1 MMAPSTK
8 YTRSTGHFWPMSPV
22 HIPTIGL
29 GLLLL
34 FTSPASLSGQGDWD
48 IGFTAGMANYMGD
61 IGDGKVSAREFVW
74 DLQELQTRPAFGAF
88 ARKKIDQDGL
98 WHVRVD
104 LSRIHIAGH
113 DKDTEYAPR
122 RGRNLHFRNH
132 MTEVSIRMERDLFQK
147 PLVWARQ
154 RRAMMTIRGFVG
166 IARLEHNPQAQL
178 DQNNRFYD
186 QFSSQTGFNPDQ
198 WYDLAP
204 LQTENEAYETTLTTI
219 PFGLS
224 AVVAGQKKGG
234 ATDFYLSMELGIRYT
249 GNDYLDD
256 ISSFYADPAQM
267 EGIGA
272 ALSSQSN
279 QEVLDAA
286 GPEAGSLTAHSYIG
300 EDIDVIRGNPVNKD
314 WYGTL
319 VVSFGKVLNGRSNSF
334 NRSRSRYGNKRGG
347 GLFKKRTRMRF

>member
-1 MMAPSTK
+1 MMRLYTK
-8 YTRSTGHFWPMSPV
+8 YTLSTGHFWVMRPV
-22 HIPTIGL
+22 HLPAIGL

-34 FTSPASLSGQGDWD
+34 FLPPATASAQGDWD
-48 IGFTAGMANYMGD
+48 LGFTAGMSNYMGD

-74 DLQELQTRPAFGAF
+74 DLQELQTKPAFGVF

-98 WHVRVD
+98 WHVRGD
-104 LSRIHIAGH
+104 LSRIHIAGQ
-113 DKDTEYAPR
+113 DEDTEYAPR

-147 PLVWARQ
+147 PIMWARQ
-154 RRAMMTIRGFVG
+154 RRAMVTVRGFVG
-166 IARLEHNPQAQL
+166 IARLKHNPQAQL
-178 DQNNRFYD
+178 AENNRFYD

-204 LQTENEAYETTLTTI
+204 LQTEGKTYETTLTTI

-249 GNDYLDD
+249 GHDYLDD

-279 QEVLDAA
+279 QEILDEA

-300 EDIDVIRGNPVNKD
+300 EDIDVIRGNPVNDD

-319 VVSFGKVLNGRSNSF
+319 VVSFGKVLNGHSNSF
-334 NRSRSRYGNKRGG
+334 NRSRSRYSNKRRG